1 MTDGDKFVDLP
12 STRLEELEQK
22 ERENST
28 LKEQIA
34 TLQQQSIAQQQ
45 QITALQQSQKDYYLA
60 ELRQQNIKLHR
71 LCIVSWLITANM
83 ATSVEKIAKLEAD
96 IEELKSKRNSILN
109 EVLQIAITN
118 EITAIREQIIQQGNT
133 QTISFPSLVPH
144 LTNSFVLPSC
154 SKLCIFNHIYI
165 SDYHSEFLS
174 VPTGGAGND

>member
-60 ELRQQNIKLHR
+60 ELRQQNIKL
-71 LCIVSWLITANM
+71 
-83 ATSVEKIAKLEAD
+83 
-96 IEELKSKRNSILN
+96 RNVYKN
-109 EVLQIAITN
+109 Y
-118 EITAIREQIIQQGNT
+118 IQY
-133 QTISFPSLVPH
+133 
-144 LTNSFVLPSC
+144 
-154 SKLCIFNHIYI
+154 YI
-165 SDYHSEFLS
+165 
-174 VPTGGAGND
+174 